1 MTLSEFN
8 SIFTIIS
15 LGIFLVIVIW
25 AFSRHNKKTY
35 EDAARQI
42 VEDDD
47 KPSDKSS

>member
-8 SIFTIIS
+8 SLFTVVS
-15 LGIFLVIVIW
+15 LAIFLAIVVW
-25 AFSRHNKKTY
+25 AFSRHNKKPY

-47 KPSDKSS
+47 RPHGQH